1 MKYSLIR
8 HCREAAP
15 SFAPQARPSFAAKR
29 RPSFFIAAFAALALC
44 ALAQSAAAAGAAF
57 TYQGVLRAA
66 DGGALDSKT
75 QTVKLRLY
83 ASETGGSALWGR
95 TCNVSLDDAGLFNTE
110 LSDETGT
117 AIPGGPTAT
126 LASVLAANAGTTLWV
141 GLDVDGTS
149 GEIAPR
155 QKILPV
161 PYAVVAS
168 DVAKASGNFAVAGRV
183 TAKSAQVE
191 GAVVAGSVQTSGD
204 VSVGG
209 NLTVSGTIS
218 GCGTVP
224 VGGIILW
231 NGAADDVPDG
241 WALCNGQV
249 KNGWTTP
256 NLCDRFVVGA
266 GGEYKP
272 NATGGAKEVTLTI
285 DQMPAH
291 THDYKFTGADLN
303 GSWKDHNYFYC
314 QKNEYSGNDNKK
326 TTESAGGG
334 RAHENRPPFYALCY
348 IMRVR

>member
-1 MKYSLIR
+1 MKNSLIR
-8 HCREAAP
+8 HCREAAS
-15 SFAPQARPSFAAKR
+15 SFATKWRSSFVVA
-29 RPSFFIAAFAALALC
+29 AALF
-44 ALAQSAAAAGAAF
+44 ALAQSAAAANAAF

-66 DGGALDSKT
+66 DGTALSSKT

-83 ASETGGSALWGR
+83 ASETGGTALWGR

-161 PYAVVAS
+161 PFAVVAS
-168 DVAKASGNFAVAGRV
+168 DVAKASGNFAVAGRA
-183 TAKSAQVE
+183 TARSAE
-191 GAVVAGSVQTSGD
+191 IAGAVVAGSVQTSGD

-231 NGAADDVPDG
+231 NGTADDVPDG

-249 KNGWTTP
+249 KNGLATP

-272 NATGGAKEVTLTI
+272 NATGGAKEVTLTV

-334 RAHENRPPFYALCY
+334 RAHENRPPYYALCY

>member
-1 MKYSLIR
+1 MKTPLVTRHSSLVT
-8 HCREAAP
+8 A
-15 SFAPQARPSFAAKR
+15 
-29 RPSFFIAAFAALALC
+29 IAAAIALC

-66 DGGALDSKT
+66 DGTALPKT
-75 QTVKLRLY
+75 QTVEMRLY

-110 LSDETGT
+110 LSDDTGT

-126 LASVLAANAGTTLWV
+126 LASVLADNAGTTLWIGLTV
-141 GLDVDGTS
+141 GGTS

-168 DVAKASGNFAVAGRV
+168 DVANASGDFAGAGRAA
-183 TAKSAQVE
+183 AKSAQVE
-191 GAVVAGSVQTSGD
+191 GAVAAGSVQTSGD

-231 NGAADDVPDG
+231 SGTADDVPDG
-241 WALCNGQV
+241 WALCNGQT
-249 KNGWTTP
+249 KNGQATP
-256 NLCDRFVVGA
+256 NLCDKFVVGA

-272 NATGGAKEVTLTI
+272 KDTGGAKEVTLTI

-291 THDYKFTGADLN
+291 THDYKFTGADLS
-303 GSWKDHNYFYC
+303 GSWKNHNYFYC
-314 QKNEYSGNDNKK
+314 QHNEYSGNGNTK
-326 TTESAGGG
+326 TTESRGGG
-334 RAHENRPPFYALCY
+334 KAHENRPPYYALCY